1 MSERWRITIPVEG
14 FDLKI
19 KEKFELQNATVDTLL
34 NDENKE
40 EPMISINV
48 DGDLDSARA
57 KGTLLIDRVAARLSY
72 SSEKEIRL
80 KKEVY
85 LTQLQPETGR
95 QKKGWGYHEYRRT
108 VTSRI
113 TMGDSHR
120 SMVRMVME
128 LENLK
133 HEKQD
138 IIDKAVAYYREALAA
153 KNPFQ
158 QIITLFSCIQVIVR
172 DVVGENE
179 VQQHH
184 ICSVLGD
191 YVKLQPKQ
199 CKHYYG
205 RFRSA
210 GGHGHIDILDPK
222 EVLDAEKNAVEVLL
236 ITFRLIREYAKRNKQ

>member
-1 MSERWRITIPVEG
+1 LSERWRITIRVEG

-19 KEKFELQNATVDTLL
+19 KEKLELQNATVDILL

-40 EPMISINV
+40 ELMISINV

-95 QKKGWGYHEYRRT
+95 QKKGWGYHEYRRM

-133 HEKQD
+133 HEK
-138 IIDKAVAYYREALAA
+138 
-153 KNPFQ
+153 
-158 QIITLFSCIQVIVR
+158 
-172 DVVGENE
+172 
-179 VQQHH
+179 
-184 ICSVLGD
+184 
-191 YVKLQPKQ
+191 
-199 CKHYYG
+199 
-205 RFRSA
+205 
-210 GGHGHIDILDPK
+210 
-222 EVLDAEKNAVEVLL
+222 
-236 ITFRLIREYAKRNKQ
+236 